1 MKIKKEKSKQFK
13 DLYSNL
19 KLSFTFDKKKSSWNK
34 SF

>member
-1 MKIKKEKSKQFK
+1 MKIKKEKQFE

-19 KLSFTFDKKKSSWNK
+19 KLSFIFDRKRSSWNK